1 MKRRHEQERFHAPGG
16 GLRPPIDRAPKT
28 TRGHGLTAGR
38 LPQAAPLSALRL
50 YRFRTSHPASPAAPA
65 RSMVRSPHSPSSS
78 AARTAWG
85 CAIKTLRDIMRHG
98 FLFTLQRDTTVADAC
113 RMMATQNV
121 GIVAVV
127 DGERLCGV
135 FSERDVVRRVVDRR
149 LEPARTRLEEVM
161 TSALVVA
168 DADEDYQSAMN
179 KMDQANIR
187 HLPVVS
193 GNRLL
198 SMLSIRDLMRVAIED
213 RGAEI
218 EYLKEY
224 LYQVPP
230 SVAP

>member
-1 MKRRHEQERFHAPGG
+1 M
-16 GLRPPIDRAPKT
+16 
-28 TRGHGLTAGR
+28 
-38 LPQAAPLSALRL
+38 
-50 YRFRTSHPASPAAPA
+50 
-65 RSMVRSPHSPSSS
+65 
-78 AARTAWG
+78 
-85 CAIKTLRDIMRHG
+85 KTLRQIMRHS
-98 FLFTLQRDTTVADAC
+98 FIFTHQRTAMVADAC
-113 RMMATQNV
+113 RTMTAHNV
-121 GIVAVV
+121 GIVAIV

-149 LEPARTRLEEVM
+149 LEAARTRLEDVM
-161 TSALVVA
+161 TSDLVVA
-168 DADEDYQSAMN
+168 DVDEDYQSAMS

-193 GNRLL
+193 GDRFL

-230 SVAP
+230 RVAR